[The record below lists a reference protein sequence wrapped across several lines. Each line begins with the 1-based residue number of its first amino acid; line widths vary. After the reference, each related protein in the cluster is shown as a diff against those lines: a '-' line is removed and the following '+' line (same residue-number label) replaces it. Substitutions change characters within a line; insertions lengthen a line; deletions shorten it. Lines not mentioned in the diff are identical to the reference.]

1 MELQTIWSWQ
11 PALYLFLGGMGAGA
25 FVMAAVLFLID
36 RTRHRLIVC
45 VSMWA
50 ALASLAVG
58 LLLLL
63 SELVTP
69 LRGLMMWQSF
79 GHFTSWMT
87 YGAWGAFA
95 AMAVFAVSALLA
107 TRPVGVWLAKKWK
120 WFEKRGIA
128 LRRVLAVIGIVL
140 GAFVAVYTGMLLM
153 AAGSVPLWSTPLL
166 PALFTVSAFDTG
178 VALVELVALALSKKD
193 ALAPK
198 ARVLMERIVVVLVL
212 VEIAVLAAFFAVML
226 GGDVQTAVGAT
237 AAASAA
243 LLLTGDLAACFW
255 ALVAACG
262 LAIPLAMA
270 VSGLVLHKRGKKKPG
285 MKQHGGALMAAG
297 AVGALIGGCRH
308 ACRPGCRNGDEPDRI
323 DAKDGPPSPSFA
335 SGPAALGCRPVFSRS
350 PAAARGRP
358 VWFCAGCLLVVG
370 WTGAHRSRGRGG
382 VCR

>member
-95 AMAVFAVSALLA
+95 AMA
-107 TRPVGVWLAKKWK
+107 
-120 WFEKRGIA
+120 
-128 LRRVLAVIGIVL
+128 
-140 GAFVAVYTGMLLM
+140 
-153 AAGSVPLWSTPLL
+153 
-166 PALFTVSAFDTG
+166 LFTVSAFDTG

-262 LAIPLAMA
+262 LAMPLAMA
-270 VSGLVLHKRGKKKPG
+270 VAGLVLHKRGKKKPG
-285 MKQHGGALMAAG
+285 MKQHGGTLMAAG
-297 AVGALIGGCRH
+297 AVGALIGGCALRFLILAAGMH
-308 ACRPGCRNGDEPDRI
+308 AD
-323 DAKDGPPSPSFA
+323 
-335 SGPAALGCRPVFSRS
+335 
-350 PAAARGRP
+350 
-358 VWFCAGCLLVVG
+358 LVAETVMSLIG
-370 WTGAHRSRGRGG
+370 
-382 VCR
+382 

>member
-120 WFEKRGIA
+120 WFEKRGVA

-140 GAFVAVYTGMLLM
+140 GAFVAVYTGML
-153 AAGSVPLWSTPLL
+153 
-166 PALFTVSAFDTG
+166 TVSAFDTG

-226 GGDVQTAVGAT
+226 GGDVQKAVGAT

-262 LAIPLAMA
+262 LAMPLAIA
-270 VSGLVLHKRGKKKPG
+270 VAGLVLHKRGKKKPG
-285 MKQHGGALMAAG
+285 MKQHGGTLMAAG
-297 AVGALIGGCRH
+297 AVGALIGGCALRFLILAAGMH
-308 ACRPGCRNGDEPDRI
+308 AD
-323 DAKDGPPSPSFA
+323 
-335 SGPAALGCRPVFSRS
+335 
-350 PAAARGRP
+350 
-358 VWFCAGCLLVVG
+358 LVAETVMSLIG
-370 WTGAHRSRGRGG
+370 
-382 VCR
+382 

>member
-1 MELQTIWSWQ
+1 MLQLTWSWQ

-63 SELVTP
+63 SELITP
-69 LRGLMMWQSF
+69 ARGLLMWQSF

-107 TRPVGVWLAKKWK
+107 TRPVGVWLATKWK
-120 WFEKRGIA
+120 WFEKHGVA
-128 LRRVLAVIGIVL
+128 LRRVLAVVGIVL

-153 AAGSVPLWSTPLL
+153 SAGGVPLWNTPLL

-178 VALVELVALALSKKD
+178 VALVEIVAVLLSKKD

-198 ARVLMERIVVVLVL
+198 ARVIMERVVVVLVL
-212 VEIAVLAAFFAVML
+212 VECVVMAAFLTSML
-226 GGDVQTAVGAT
+226 GADGQTAMGAT
-237 AAASAA
+237 AASSAA
-243 LLLTGDLAACFW
+243 LLVSGGLAACFW
-255 ALVAACG
+255 GMVVACG
-262 LAIPLAMA
+262 LVLPLVMA
-270 VSGLVLHKRGKKKPG
+270 AAGLVLHRRGGKKPCSKRL
-285 MKQHGGALMAAG
+285 QGALMAIG
-297 AVGALIGGCRH
+297 AAGALIGGCELRFLILAAGIH
-308 ACRPGCRNGDEPDRI
+308 ADVVAET
-323 DAKDGPPSPSFA
+323 
-335 SGPAALGCRPVFSRS
+335 VRS
-350 PAAARGRP
+350 LIG
-358 VWFCAGCLLVVG
+358 
-370 WTGAHRSRGRGG
+370 
-382 VCR
+382 

>member
-1 MELQTIWSWQ
+1 MLQTMWSWQ

-63 SELVTP
+63 SELITP
-69 LRGLMMWQSF
+69 ARGLLMWQSF

-107 TRPVGVWLAKKWK
+107 TRPVGVWLATKWK
-120 WFEKRGIA
+120 WFKKHGVV

-153 AAGSVPLWSTPLL
+153 SAGGVPLWNTPLL

-178 VALVELVALALSKKD
+178 VALVEIVAVLLSKKD

-198 ARVLMERIVVVLVL
+198 ARVIMERAVVVLVL
-212 VEIAVLAAFFAVML
+212 VECVVMAAFLASML
-226 GGDVQTAVGAT
+226 GADGQTAAGAT
-237 AAASAA
+237 SASSAA
-243 LLLTGDLAACFW
+243 LLVSGGLAACFW
-255 ALVAACG
+255 GMVVACG
-262 LAIPLAMA
+262 LVLPLVMA
-270 VSGLVLHKRGKKKPG
+270 AAGLVLHRRGGKKPCSKRL
-285 MKQHGGALMAAG
+285 QGALMAIG
-297 AVGALIGGCRH
+297 AAGALIGGCELRFLILAAGIH
-308 ACRPGCRNGDEPDRI
+308 AD
-323 DAKDGPPSPSFA
+323 
-335 SGPAALGCRPVFSRS
+335 
-350 PAAARGRP
+350 
-358 VWFCAGCLLVVG
+358 VVAETVKSLIG
-370 WTGAHRSRGRGG
+370 
-382 VCR
+382 

>member
-1 MELQTIWSWQ
+1 MLQTMWGWQ

-63 SELVTP
+63 SELITP
-69 LRGLMMWQSF
+69 ARGLLMWQSF

-107 TRPVGVWLAKKWK
+107 TRPVGVWLATKWK
-120 WFEKRGIA
+120 WFEKHGVA
-128 LRRVLAVIGIVL
+128 LRRVLAVVGIVL

-153 AAGSVPLWSTPLL
+153 SAGGVPLWNTPLL

-178 VALVELVALALSKKD
+178 VALVEIVAVLLSKKD

-198 ARVLMERIVVVLVL
+198 ARVIMERAVVVLVL
-212 VEIAVLAAFFAVML
+212 VECVVMAAFLASML
-226 GGDVQTAVGAT
+226 GADGQTAMGAT
-237 AAASAA
+237 AASSAA
-243 LLLTGDLAACFW
+243 LLVSGGLAACFW
-255 ALVAACG
+255 GMVVVCG
-262 LAIPLAMA
+262 LVLPLVMA
-270 VSGLVLHKRGKKKPG
+270 AAGLVLHRRGGKKPCPKRL
-285 MKQHGGALMAAG
+285 QGALMAIG
-297 AVGALIGGCRH
+297 AAGALIGGCELRFLILAAGIH
-308 ACRPGCRNGDEPDRI
+308 AD
-323 DAKDGPPSPSFA
+323 
-335 SGPAALGCRPVFSRS
+335 
-350 PAAARGRP
+350 
-358 VWFCAGCLLVVG
+358 VVAETVKSLIG
-370 WTGAHRSRGRGG
+370 
-382 VCR
+382 

>member
-1 MELQTIWSWQ
+1 MLQTMWGWQ

-63 SELVTP
+63 SELITP
-69 LRGLMMWQSF
+69 ARGLLMWQSF

-107 TRPVGVWLAKKWK
+107 TRPVGVWLATKWK
-120 WFEKRGIA
+120 WFEKHGVA
-128 LRRVLAVIGIVL
+128 LRRVLAVVGIVL

-153 AAGSVPLWSTPLL
+153 SAGGVPLWNTPLL

-178 VALVELVALALSKKD
+178 VALVEIVAVLLSKKD

-198 ARVLMERIVVVLVL
+198 ARVIMERVVVVLVL
-212 VEIAVLAAFFAVML
+212 VECVVMAAFLASML
-226 GGDVQTAVGAT
+226 GADGQTAMGAT
-237 AAASAA
+237 AASSAA
-243 LLLTGDLAACFW
+243 LLVSGGLAACFW
-255 ALVAACG
+255 GMVVVCG
-262 LAIPLAMA
+262 LVLPLVMA
-270 VSGLVLHKRGKKKPG
+270 AAGLVLHRRGGKKPCPKRL
-285 MKQHGGALMAAG
+285 QGALMAIG
-297 AVGALIGGCRH
+297 AAGALIGGCELRFLILAAGIH
-308 ACRPGCRNGDEPDRI
+308 AD
-323 DAKDGPPSPSFA
+323 
-335 SGPAALGCRPVFSRS
+335 
-350 PAAARGRP
+350 
-358 VWFCAGCLLVVG
+358 VVAETVKSLIG
-370 WTGAHRSRGRGG
+370 
-382 VCR
+382 

>member
-1 MELQTIWSWQ
+1 MLQTMWSWQ

-63 SELVTP
+63 SELITP
-69 LRGLMMWQSF
+69 ARGLLMWQSF

-107 TRPVGVWLAKKWK
+107 TRPVGVWLATKWK
-120 WFEKRGIA
+120 WFEKHGVA
-128 LRRVLAVIGIVL
+128 LRRVLAVVGIVL

-153 AAGSVPLWSTPLL
+153 SAGGVPLWNTPLL

-178 VALVELVALALSKKD
+178 VALVEIVAVLLSKKD

-198 ARVLMERIVVVLVL
+198 ARVIMERVVVVLVL
-212 VEIAVLAAFFAVML
+212 VECVVMAAFLASML
-226 GGDVQTAVGAT
+226 GADDQTAMGAT
-237 AAASAA
+237 AASSAA
-243 LLLTGDLAACFW
+243 LLVSGGLAACFW
-255 ALVAACG
+255 GMVVACG
-262 LAIPLAMA
+262 LVLPLVMA
-270 VSGLVLHKRGKKKPG
+270 AAGLVLHRRGGKKPCSKRL
-285 MKQHGGALMAAG
+285 QGALMAIG
-297 AVGALIGGCRH
+297 AAGALIGGCELRFLILAAGIH
-308 ACRPGCRNGDEPDRI
+308 AD
-323 DAKDGPPSPSFA
+323 
-335 SGPAALGCRPVFSRS
+335 
-350 PAAARGRP
+350 
-358 VWFCAGCLLVVG
+358 VVAETVKSLIG
-370 WTGAHRSRGRGG
+370 
-382 VCR
+382 

>member
-1 MELQTIWSWQ
+1 MLQLTWSWQ

-63 SELVTP
+63 SELITP
-69 LRGLMMWQSF
+69 ARGLLMWQSF

-107 TRPVGVWLAKKWK
+107 TRPVGVWLATKWK
-120 WFEKRGIA
+120 WFEKHGVA
-128 LRRVLAVIGIVL
+128 LRRVLAVVGIVL

-153 AAGSVPLWSTPLL
+153 SAGGVPLWNTPLL

-178 VALVELVALALSKKD
+178 VALVEIVAVLLSKKD

-198 ARVLMERIVVVLVL
+198 ARVIMERVVVVLVL
-212 VEIAVLAAFFAVML
+212 VECVVMAAFLASML
-226 GGDVQTAVGAT
+226 GADGQTAMGAT
-237 AAASAA
+237 AASSAA
-243 LLLTGDLAACFW
+243 LLVSGGLAACFW
-255 ALVAACG
+255 GMVVACG
-262 LAIPLAMA
+262 LVLPLVMA
-270 VSGLVLHKRGKKKPG
+270 AAGLVLHRRGGKKPCPKRL
-285 MKQHGGALMAAG
+285 QGALMAIG
-297 AVGALIGGCRH
+297 AAGALIGGCELRFLILAAGIH
-308 ACRPGCRNGDEPDRI
+308 AD
-323 DAKDGPPSPSFA
+323 
-335 SGPAALGCRPVFSRS
+335 
-350 PAAARGRP
+350 
-358 VWFCAGCLLVVG
+358 VVAETVKSLIG
-370 WTGAHRSRGRGG
+370 
-382 VCR
+382 

>member
-1 MELQTIWSWQ
+1 MLQTMWGWQ

-63 SELVTP
+63 SELITP
-69 LRGLMMWQSF
+69 ARGLLMWQSF

-107 TRPVGVWLAKKWK
+107 TRPVGVWLATKWK
-120 WFEKRGIA
+120 WFEKHGVA
-128 LRRVLAVIGIVL
+128 LRRVLAVVGIVL

-153 AAGSVPLWSTPLL
+153 SAGGVPLWNTPLL

-178 VALVELVALALSKKD
+178 VALVEIVAILLSKKD

-198 ARVLMERIVVVLVL
+198 ARVIMERAVVVLVL
-212 VEIAVLAAFFAVML
+212 VECVVMAAFLASML
-226 GGDVQTAVGAT
+226 GADGQTAMGAT
-237 AAASAA
+237 AASSAA
-243 LLLTGDLAACFW
+243 LLVSGGLAACFW
-255 ALVAACG
+255 GMVVACG
-262 LAIPLAMA
+262 LVLPLVMA
-270 VSGLVLHKRGKKKPG
+270 AAGLVLHRRGGKKPCPKRL
-285 MKQHGGALMAAG
+285 QGALMAIG
-297 AVGALIGGCRH
+297 AAGALIGGCELRFLILAAGIH
-308 ACRPGCRNGDEPDRI
+308 ADVVAET
-323 DAKDGPPSPSFA
+323 
-335 SGPAALGCRPVFSRS
+335 VRS
-350 PAAARGRP
+350 LIG
-358 VWFCAGCLLVVG
+358 
-370 WTGAHRSRGRGG
+370 
-382 VCR
+382 

>member
-69 LRGLMMWQSF
+69 LRGLLMWQSF

-120 WFEKRGIA
+120 WFEKRGVALRRVLAVIGVA

-237 AAASAA
+237 AAASAT

-262 LAIPLAMA
+262 LAMPLAMA
-270 VSGLVLHKRGKKKPG
+270 VAGLVLHKRGKKKPG

-297 AVGALIGGCRH
+297 AVGALIGGCALRFLILAAGMH
-308 ACRPGCRNGDEPDRI
+308 AD
-323 DAKDGPPSPSFA
+323 
-335 SGPAALGCRPVFSRS
+335 
-350 PAAARGRP
+350 
-358 VWFCAGCLLVVG
+358 LVAETVMSLIG
-370 WTGAHRSRGRGG
+370 
-382 VCR
+382 

>member
-1 MELQTIWSWQ
+1 MLQLTWSWQ

-63 SELVTP
+63 SELITP
-69 LRGLMMWQSF
+69 ARGLLMWQSF

-107 TRPVGVWLAKKWK
+107 TRPVGVWLATKWK
-120 WFEKRGIA
+120 WFEKHGVA
-128 LRRVLAVIGIVL
+128 LRRVLAVVGIVL

-153 AAGSVPLWSTPLL
+153 SAGGVPLWNTPLL

-178 VALVELVALALSKKD
+178 VALVEIVAVLLSKKD

-198 ARVLMERIVVVLVL
+198 ARVIMERAVVVLVL
-212 VEIAVLAAFFAVML
+212 VECVVMAAFLASML
-226 GGDVQTAVGAT
+226 GADGQTAMGAT
-237 AAASAA
+237 AASSAA
-243 LLLTGDLAACFW
+243 LLVSGGLAACFW
-255 ALVAACG
+255 GMVVVCG
-262 LAIPLAMA
+262 LVLPLVMA
-270 VSGLVLHKRGKKKPG
+270 AAGLVLHRRGGKKPCPKRL
-285 MKQHGGALMAAG
+285 QGALMAIG
-297 AVGALIGGCRH
+297 AAGALIGGCELRFLILAAGIH
-308 ACRPGCRNGDEPDRI
+308 AD
-323 DAKDGPPSPSFA
+323 
-335 SGPAALGCRPVFSRS
+335 
-350 PAAARGRP
+350 
-358 VWFCAGCLLVVG
+358 VVAETVKSLIG
-370 WTGAHRSRGRGG
+370 
-382 VCR
+382 

>member
-120 WFEKRGIA
+120 WFEKRGVA

-262 LAIPLAMA
+262 LAMPLAMA
-270 VSGLVLHKRGKKKPG
+270 VAGLVLHKRGKKKPG
-285 MKQHGGALMAAG
+285 MKQHGGTLMAGRQPLAAG
-297 AVGALIGGCRH
+297 PC
-308 ACRPGCRNGDEPDRI
+308 
-323 DAKDGPPSPSFA
+323 F
-335 SGPAALGCRPVFSRS
+335 
-350 PAAARGRP
+350 RGRP
-358 VWFCAGCLLVVG
+358 LLQG
-370 WTGAHRSRGRGG
+370 GGLFGFARG
-382 VCR
+382 VCLW

>member
-120 WFEKRGIA
+120 WFEKRGVA

-198 ARVLMERIVVVLVL
+198 ARVIMERAVVVLVL
-212 VEIAVLAAFFAVML
+212 VECVVMAAFLASML
-226 GGDVQTAVGAT
+226 GADGQTAMGAT
-237 AAASAA
+237 AASSAA
-243 LLLTGDLAACFW
+243 LLVSGGLAACFW
-255 ALVAACG
+255 GMVVVCG
-262 LAIPLAMA
+262 LVLPLVMA
-270 VSGLVLHKRGKKKPG
+270 AAGLVLHRRGGKKPCPKRL
-285 MKQHGGALMAAG
+285 QGALMAIG
-297 AVGALIGGCRH
+297 AAGALIGGCELRFLILAAGIH
-308 ACRPGCRNGDEPDRI
+308 ADVVAET
-323 DAKDGPPSPSFA
+323 
-335 SGPAALGCRPVFSRS
+335 VRS
-350 PAAARGRP
+350 LIG
-358 VWFCAGCLLVVG
+358 
-370 WTGAHRSRGRGG
+370 
-382 VCR
+382 

>member
-1 MELQTIWSWQ
+1 MLQLTWSWQ

-63 SELVTP
+63 SELITP
-69 LRGLMMWQSF
+69 ARGLLMWQSF

-107 TRPVGVWLAKKWK
+107 TRPVGVWLATKWK
-120 WFEKRGIA
+120 WFEKHGVA
-128 LRRVLAVIGIVL
+128 LRRVLAVVGIVL

-153 AAGSVPLWSTPLL
+153 SAGGVPLWNTPLL

-178 VALVELVALALSKKD
+178 VALVEIVAVLLSKKD

-198 ARVLMERIVVVLVL
+198 ARVIMERAVVVLVL
-212 VEIAVLAAFFAVML
+212 VECVVMAAFLASML
-226 GGDVQTAVGAT
+226 GADGQTAMGAT
-237 AAASAA
+237 AASSAA
-243 LLLTGDLAACFW
+243 LFVSGGLAACFW
-255 ALVAACG
+255 GMVVVCG
-262 LAIPLAMA
+262 LVLPLVMA
-270 VSGLVLHKRGKKKPG
+270 AAGLVLHRRGGKKPCPKRL
-285 MKQHGGALMAAG
+285 QGALMAIG
-297 AVGALIGGCRH
+297 AAGALIGGCELRFLILAAGIH
-308 ACRPGCRNGDEPDRI
+308 AD
-323 DAKDGPPSPSFA
+323 
-335 SGPAALGCRPVFSRS
+335 
-350 PAAARGRP
+350 
-358 VWFCAGCLLVVG
+358 VVAETVKSLIG
-370 WTGAHRSRGRGG
+370 
-382 VCR
+382 

>member
-1 MELQTIWSWQ
+1 MLQLTWSWQ

-63 SELVTP
+63 SELITP
-69 LRGLMMWQSF
+69 ARGLLMWQSF

-107 TRPVGVWLAKKWK
+107 TRPVGVWLATKWK
-120 WFEKRGIA
+120 WFEKHGVA
-128 LRRVLAVIGIVL
+128 LRRVLAVVGIVL

-153 AAGSVPLWSTPLL
+153 SAGGVPLWNTPLL

-178 VALVELVALALSKKD
+178 VALVEIVAVLLSKKD

-198 ARVLMERIVVVLVL
+198 ARVIMERAVVVLVL
-212 VEIAVLAAFFAVML
+212 VECVVMAAFLASML
-226 GGDVQTAVGAT
+226 GADGQTAMGAT
-237 AAASAA
+237 AASSAA
-243 LLLTGDLAACFW
+243 LLVSGGLAACFW
-255 ALVAACG
+255 GMVVVCG
-262 LAIPLAMA
+262 LVLPLVMA
-270 VSGLVLHKRGKKKPG
+270 AAGLVLHRRGGKKPCPKRL
-285 MKQHGGALMAAG
+285 QGALMAIG
-297 AVGALIGGCRH
+297 AAGALIGGCELRFLILAAGIH
-308 ACRPGCRNGDEPDRI
+308 ADVVAET
-323 DAKDGPPSPSFA
+323 
-335 SGPAALGCRPVFSRS
+335 VRS
-350 PAAARGRP
+350 LIG
-358 VWFCAGCLLVVG
+358 
-370 WTGAHRSRGRGG
+370 
-382 VCR
+382 